1 MKRNLFVL
9 PVIMLYFG
17 FILITLSTAAEN
29 TDTNKHSA
37 IVEADGYVYLADDKT
52 IRQLREEALA
62 QAKREAL
69 EKGQTFIKSVS
80 TVENFQLTYD
90 LIQSAAEGYVK
101 ILESKDIGITQDNR
115 YHYWVKAEIE
125 YRLQSPESSVQK
137 ALDADPGAPL
147 TVTVLTNKENYRKG
161 ENIKIFLKGNKDFYA
176 RVLYIDAQGSKL
188 QLVPNQ
194 QRAENFFKGGVTH
207 VIPDP
212 ADKFVLEVNPPFGS
226 EKIIVYASTSQ
237 QGQVQTTAA
246 GESLYRIE
254 SDINT
259 VNAQTRGVVLKD
271 SSGQMPAGAEFFETS
286 CEVKTNSK

>member
-1 MKRNLFVL
+1 MKQKILVL
-9 PVIMLYFG
+9 PFIILYFG
-17 FILITLSTAAEN
+17 IILITLSTAAEKP
-29 TDTNKHSA
+29 DSGKHSA

-101 ILESKDIGITQDNR
+101 ILESKDLGITGDNR

-125 YRLQSPESSVQK
+125 YRLQPPGDLEQK
-137 ALDADPGAPL
+137 ALDTDPDAPL
-147 TVTVLTNKENYRKG
+147 TVTVLTNKENYKKG
-161 ENIKIFLKGNKDFYA
+161 ENIKIFIKGNKDFYA
-176 RVLYIDAQGSKL
+176 RVLYMDAQGNKL

-194 QRAENFFKGGVTH
+194 QRTENFFKGGVTH

-212 ADKFVLEVNPPFGS
+212 SDKFTLEVNPPFGS
-226 EKIIVYASTSQ
+226 EKIIVYASTSP

-246 GESLYRIE
+246 GLSLYKIE
-254 SDINT
+254 SDIKT
-259 VNAQTRGVVLKD
+259 VNAQTRGVIIKE
-271 SSGQMPAGAEFFETS
+271 SIGMTPAGAEFFETS

>member
-1 MKRNLFVL
+1 MKQKLFVL
-9 PVIMLYFG
+9 PVIMLYF
-17 FILITLSTAAEN
+17 IVLITLSTAAE
-29 TDTNKHSA
+29 KSEPGKYSA

-52 IRQLREEALA
+52 IRQLREESLA

-101 ILESKDIGITQDNR
+101 ILESKDLGITQDNR

-125 YRLQSPESSVQK
+125 YRLQPPEDSARK
-137 ALDADPGAPL
+137 ALDTDPGAPL
-147 TVTVLTNKENYRKG
+147 TVTVLTNKENYKKG

-176 RVLYIDAQGSKL
+176 RVLYMDAQGNKL

-194 QRAENFFKGGVTH
+194 QRTENFFKGGVTH
-207 VIPDP
+207 VIPGEF
-212 ADKFVLEVNPPFGS
+212 DKFTLEVNPPFGS
-226 EKIIVYASTSQ
+226 ERVIVYASTSP

-246 GESLYRIE
+246 GESLYKIE
-254 SDINT
+254 SDIKT
-259 VNAQTRGVVLKD
+259 VNAQTRGVIIKE
-271 SSGQMPAGAEFFETS
+271 STGQAPSGAEFFETS
-286 CEVKTNSK
+286 CGLKTEPR